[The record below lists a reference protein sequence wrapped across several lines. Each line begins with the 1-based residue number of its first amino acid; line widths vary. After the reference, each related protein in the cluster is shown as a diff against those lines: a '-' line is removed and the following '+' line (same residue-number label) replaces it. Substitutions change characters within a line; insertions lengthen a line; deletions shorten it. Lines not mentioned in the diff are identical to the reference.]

1 MSRTQPTDRG
11 PAAPAGP
18 TRGPGG
24 LLSRSG
30 VFRLKPVDSSEEEET
45 GGLRRTMGLW
55 QLVALSLG
63 GLVGAGVF
71 SLAGVVAH
79 EDAGPGVM
87 LSFALAII
95 ASSAAALCYAEFAGT
110 IPKAGSAD
118 TYSYAALGEIV
129 GWAIGWDLL
138 LEYTAI
144 VAVVAISVSGYLS
157 YILLQVGIDL
167 PAWMLGAPGT
177 GPGHRVDLFA
187 GLLCLLLAFVL
198 SRGTKESARFE
209 TVLVVVKLG
218 IVALVVVA
226 GAFHISAGNYTPFL
240 PFGIGGAVTGAA
252 TTFFAVYGYDA
263 MSAAAEESAEAKKV
277 LPKAIVISL
286 GIAAVIYLL
295 VCVVLLGMQDYR
307 EIDVRSPFSSA
318 LASVGLAG
326 LGTVVAIGA
335 VIGITT
341 SAFANMLAVSRVWY
355 SMSRDGLL
363 PRWFARNH
371 PRRHV
376 PTRVIWPVG
385 IGSAVIAGFL
395 PIREAADLTN
405 IGILAAFIVVAVAV
419 VVLRRTRPDLP
430 RSFRTP
436 LVPFV
441 PLVGVAFSLWL
452 IGNLDLVTWLRFS
465 AWMLLGLLVYAWYG
479 YRHSAEAGPLRTQ
492 EPGAQES
499 RSSTGSPPSGG
510 Q

>member
-1 MSRTQPTDRG
+1 MSRSTPVIPRDRT
-11 PAAPAGP
+11 APGS
-18 TRGPGG
+18 G
-24 LLSRSG
+24 LFSREG
-30 VFRLKPVDSSEEEET
+30 IFRLKPVDSSEEET
-45 GGLRRTMGLW
+45 AGGLRRTMGLW

-87 LSFALAII
+87 ISFLVAII
-95 ASSAAALCYAEFAGT
+95 ASAAAALCYAEFAGT
-110 IPKAGSAD
+110 IPRAGSAY

-144 VAVVAISVSGYLS
+144 VAVVAIAVSGYLS
-157 YILLQVGIDL
+157 YILEHIGGHL
-167 PAWMLGAPGT
+167 PNWMLGAPGT
-177 GPGHRVDLFA
+177 GPGHRVDLLA
-187 GLLCLLLAFVL
+187 ALLCVFLAFVL

-218 IVALVVVA
+218 IVALVIVA
-226 GAFHISAGNYTPFL
+226 GAFHISSGNYSPFL
-240 PFGIGGAVTGAA
+240 PFGIGGAFTGAA

-286 GIAAVIYLL
+286 AIAAVIYLL
-295 VCVVLLGMQDYR
+295 VCLVLLGMQNYR
-307 EIDVRSPFSSA
+307 DIDVKSPFSSA
-318 LASVGLAG
+318 LASVGLGG
-326 LGTVVAIGA
+326 LGMVVAVGA

-341 SAFANMLAVSRVWY
+341 SAFANMLAVTRVWF

-363 PRWFARNH
+363 PRSFARNH
-371 PRRHV
+371 PERHV

-385 IGSAVIAGFL
+385 IGSALIAGFL

-405 IGILAAFIVVAVAV
+405 IGILMAFIVVAVAV
-419 VVLRRTRPDLP
+419 VVMRRTRPDLP
-430 RSFRTP
+430 RAFRTP
-436 LVPFV
+436 LVPLV
-441 PLVGVAFSLWL
+441 PAIGIAFSVWL
-452 IGNLDLVTWLRFS
+452 ISNLDWVTWVRF
-465 AWMLLGLLVYAWYG
+465 AVWMALGLIVYGLFG
-479 YRHSAEAGPLRTQ
+479 YRNSTEHRSRGHE
-492 EPGAQES
+492 EGAA
-499 RSSTGSPPSGG
+499 P
-510 Q
+510 